1 MNATTSARITVRRE
15 PRRSNLDPELAKA
28 LGEDQSASWFSPHQI
43 YSPELVLAH
52 DDEGLAAA
60 ILVTHRPYTAY
71 RKIAQIWVRTT
82 AALDAAVEY
91 LVAHALQV
99 GGVAALKWQDEQAD
113 QRDHAIRN
121 GFEDMTAPVPSG
133 AGTTQRAGYVRWL
146 HAVPNRP
153 VPYYRQTTEYS
164 CGPVALLMAQSAE
177 TGEPITRAAELRLWR
192 RAAHQPGAG
201 PIALA
206 VYADLDTFRPEVF
219 ISTDEVILGEHLHKR
234 WELEV
239 RELFDGE
246 DERAAG
252 ELGIPI
258 NHRLFSLDEVAA
270 ELGSGSAVLLL
281 IDEIFFHDDTG
292 SHWILA
298 HAHHRDIFLVSDP
311 WIDAENGDS
320 WVDASNLPVHKADLE
335 KIAWWGDPAFRSLVV
350 LRPAQQTI
358 SSFNTNG
365 EHIED

>member
-1 MNATTSARITVRRE
+1 MNPNMLERINVRR
-15 PRRSNLDPELAKA
+15 AKRGSDLGSDLSQA
-28 LGEDQSASWFSPHQI
+28 LGEEVSELWLLPHEI

-52 DDEGLAAA
+52 DHEGLAAA

-71 RKIAQIWVRTT
+71 RKIAQVWLRSE
-82 AALDAAVEY
+82 AALDAAVKD
-91 LVAHALQV
+91 LVGHAQQL
-99 GGVAALKWQDEQAD
+99 GDVAALKWQDEHAD
-113 QRDHAIRN
+113 QRSHAIRN
-121 GFEDMTAPVPSG
+121 GFEEMPAPVPSG
-133 AGTTQRAGYVRWL
+133 VGTSQRAGYVRWL
-146 HAVPNRP
+146 HSMPKRT

-164 CGPVALLMAQSAE
+164 CGPVALLMAQSAR
-177 TGEPITRAAELRLWR
+177 TGVPITRAAELRLWR

-206 VYADLDTFRPEVF
+206 VYADLDTFQPEVF
-219 ISTDEVILGEHLHKR
+219 ISTEDVILGEHLHKQ

-258 NHRLFSLDEVAA
+258 THRVFALDEVAA
-270 ELGSGSAVLLL
+270 ELESDSAVLLL

-298 HAHHRDIFLVSDP
+298 HTHHEGTFLVNDP
-311 WIDAENGDS
+311 WIDAEHGDS
-320 WVDASNLPVHKADLE
+320 WVDASDLPLRKHELE
-335 KIAWWGDPAFRSLVV
+335 KIAWWGDPAFRGLVV
-350 LRPAQQTI
+350 LRPGQ
-358 SSFNTNG
+358 
-365 EHIED
+365 

>member
-1 MNATTSARITVRRE
+1 MNSNPAEHITIRRML
-15 PRRSNLDPELAKA
+15 RSSGLDIELAQA
-28 LGEDQSASWFSPHQI
+28 LGKEESKLWLIPHEI

-52 DDEGLAAA
+52 DKTGLAAA

-71 RKIAQIWVRTT
+71 RKIARVWLRST
-82 AALDAAVEY
+82 AALDAAVEH
-91 LVAHALQV
+91 LVGHIQQL
-99 GGVAALKWQDEQAD
+99 GGVAALKWQDEQAT

-121 GFEDMTAPVPSG
+121 GFETMPAPVPSG
-133 AGTTQRAGYVRWL
+133 AGTSHRAGYVRWMNP
-146 HAVPNRP
+146 VPNRT

-164 CGPVALLMAQSAE
+164 CGPVALLMAQSAK
-177 TGEPITRAAELRLWR
+177 TGAPITRADEMRLWR

-206 VYADLDTFRPEVF
+206 VYADLGTFQPEVF
-219 ISTDEVILGEHLHKR
+219 ISTEDVILGEHLHKQ

-258 NHRLFSLDEVAA
+258 NHRIFSLDEVAA
-270 ELGSGSAVLLL
+270 ELESGSAVLLL
-281 IDEIFFHDDTG
+281 IDEIYFHDDTG

-298 HAHHRDIFLVSDP
+298 HTHHEGLFLVNDP
-311 WIDAENGDS
+311 WIDADNGDS
-320 WVDASNLPVHKADLE
+320 WVDASDLPVLKQDLE
-335 KIAWWGDPAFRSLVV
+335 KIAWWGEPAFRGLVV
-350 LRPAQQTI
+350 LRPCQETVSPQDEWRT
-358 SSFNTNG
+358 
-365 EHIED
+365 H